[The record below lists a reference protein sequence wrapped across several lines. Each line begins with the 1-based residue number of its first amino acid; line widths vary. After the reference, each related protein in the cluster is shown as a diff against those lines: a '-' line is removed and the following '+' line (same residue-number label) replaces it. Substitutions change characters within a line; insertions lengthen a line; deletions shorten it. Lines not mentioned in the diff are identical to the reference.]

1 MIKLSKF
8 QIVLIVLILL
18 MAGIAIGTKW
28 SDYADQTAG
37 NIADVDTFLV
47 RDVSDTTLA
56 ATGTQKEYPWSV
68 LKADLTTWLNATSYT
83 SLTGDLATT
92 GYIEGGVRTVETTT
106 DVNVTVTG
114 SSAIYINN
122 HASTIEY
129 TLPADPE
136 TDGGDSKTFCFRNR
150 QANVITIT
158 PASGD
163 VIELAGTDA
172 SAAESIVSAGAKGEF
187 ICLQGFDDAGT
198 DRWVSWGYSGTWA
211 EATP

>member
-1 MIKLSKF
+1 MKKLK
-8 QIVLIVLILL
+8 LLLILVIIL
-18 MAGIAIGTKW
+18 AAGVAIGTRW

-37 NIADVDTFLV
+37 NVADTDTFLI

-68 LKADLTTWLNATSYT
+68 LKADLTTWLNATSYA
-83 SLTGDLATT
+83 SLTGDWVTT
-92 GYIEGGVRTVETTT
+92 GYMEGGVRTVETTT
-106 DVNVTVTG
+106 DVNITVSG
-114 SSAIYINN
+114 SSALYINN

-150 QANVITIT
+150 QTSAITVT
-158 PASGD
+158 PAAGD

-172 SAAESIVSAGAKGEF
+172 AAAESIVSEGAKGEF
-187 ICLQGFDDAGT
+187 ICVQGFDDGGT

-211 EATP
+211 EATPP